1 MKGYETYN
9 CSFPT
14 KQGPWRP
21 WQPGQLRP
29 ALNGEDLTQDHLAD
43 KGRGRRRGGGQAPQ
57 GGPTKAR
64 PARGSSYRPLE
75 PDHPHSASPTPVTF
89 TLSLHVSKLCEC
101 VRERLHATCRAQLVI
116 AGNKSGSLGPLNLV
130 QASEMLRAEVLRAD
144 QNRPKIGT
152 PW

>member
-43 KGRGRRRGGGQAPQ
+43 KGRGRRRGGGERKDQ
-57 GGPTKAR
+57 GDRETGEA
-64 PARGSSYRPLE
+64 E
-75 PDHPHSASPTPVTF
+75 
-89 TLSLHVSKLCEC
+89 KL
-101 VRERLHATCRAQLVI
+101 
-116 AGNKSGSLGPLNLV
+116 
-130 QASEMLRAEVLRAD
+130 D
-144 QNRPKIGT
+144 F
-152 PW
+152 